1 MENLLEK
8 EKNSVKYKEEG
19 SPMMIDFRQIWMLF
33 VLNWRWFVASIVV
46 LMIIAYGYCFFRPNR
61 IVVSNVMQIKS
72 EGGGGGGS
80 VGGAAEGFLNSLPIS
95 LGSSIGG
102 SRDVET
108 EIQVLTSRPLI
119 LDVVKELGLY
129 TEYYTESWGRRFV
142 QYKTQPLEITLDP
155 AHLKWLD
162 KELLTANRRIDLT
175 IVKTSSGYEVEP
187 LLIEN
192 KVEMECPKQTFKNLP
207 ITVKTAFGTVNIV
220 ANPLLS
226 PKQAEAYHDGFTL
239 KASIYPP
246 MVKAQM
252 FRGGLSVAPPTK
264 KSVGLLLVSLQDDN
278 LFRGI
283 DFINCLIDCYNKKGN
298 DEKNKEVLRNE
309 EYVNERLAKLDIE
322 LGTSDANWESY
333 KKSHLMVEP
342 DEYSHQI
349 VEKKNNYESQLI
361 NIGLKLQLHDYLCDY
376 VNNPSNLYK
385 IIPTVKE
392 DYNLDAE
399 AAGGKV
405 ETDANIERHNSL
417 VIQRDNLLKGLSE
430 QAPAIQRLSE
440 LIKELHPTIKM
451 ALERDRHA
459 ILIKRQAVEREYD
472 KYLGRV
478 SNAPRQER
486 ELTDIARQ
494 REIKQGVYLVMLQKR
509 EEIAMDL
516 AKNMMKGQLIDEPI
530 LGSPNRPLSILLL
543 GALLLGIVLPL
554 AVLFLLQILKTKID
568 TKQELEK
575 ISKLPILSEVFLTD
589 RGDAIRTLR
598 TNLLLNL
605 KNGQKTLVVTSHDK
619 GDGKTYIAQHLV
631 ESLRQI
637 DKKAQYL
644 NLNFREDKTKADQA
658 ADLLAGADLAKQIE
672 SLKAENDYLILDT
685 PAMGKFTDVY
695 QIAQFADATVFVV
708 KAEATKKS
716 AVKDIAKDAFI
727 PDPMLVLNAIDLSKK
742 KYKFIY
748 K

>member
-1 MENLLEK
+1 MKNLLEK
-8 EKNSVKYKEEG
+8 EKNAMKYKEEEV
-19 SPMMIDFRQIWMLF
+19 PVVDFKQLWMLF

-46 LMIIAYGYCFFRPNR
+46 FAMIAFGYYWFRPNR

-72 EGGGGGGS
+72 EGSNGGGS

-142 QYKTQPLEITLDP
+142 QYKTQPLEVTLDP
-155 AHLKWLD
+155 AHLKWFD
-162 KELLTANRRIDLT
+162 KELLTTNRRIDLT
-175 IVKTSSGYEVEP
+175 IVKTAGGYEVEP

-192 KVEMECPKQTFKNLP
+192 KTEMECPRQTFKKLP

-252 FRGGLSVAPPTK
+252 FRAGLAVAPPTK

-278 LFRGI
+278 MFRGI

-349 VEKKNNYESQLI
+349 VEKKNNYEAQLI

-385 IIPTVKE
+385 IIPSLKE
-392 DYNLDAE
+392 DYNMDAE
-399 AAGGKV
+399 ATGTGGLQ
-405 ETDANIERHNSL
+405 TDANIERHNEL

-430 QAPAIQRLSE
+430 QAPAVQRLSE

-451 ALERDRHA
+451 VLERDRHA

-530 LGSPNRPLSILLL
+530 IGSPNRPLYILLL
-543 GALLLGIVLPL
+543 GALLLGLILPML
-554 AVLFLLQILKTKID
+554 VLFLLQILKTKID

-589 RGDAIRTLR
+589 HGDAIRTLR

-605 KNGQKTLVVTSHDK
+605 KVGQKTVVVTSHDK
-619 GDGKTYIAQHLV
+619 GDGKTFIAQQLV

-644 NLNFREDKTKADQA
+644 NLNFREDKAKAAQA

-685 PAMGKFTDVY
+685 PEMGKFSDIY
-695 QIAQFADATVFVV
+695 QTAQFADATVFVV
-708 KAEATKKS
+708 KVEKTKKS
-716 AVKDIAKDAFI
+716 VVKEIAKDAYI
-727 PDPMLVLNAIDLSKK
+727 PNPMLVLNAIDLSKK
-742 KYKFIY
+742 KYKFLY

>member
-1 MENLLEK
+1 MKNLLEK
-8 EKNSVKYKEEG
+8 EKNAMKYKEEEA
-19 SPMMIDFRQIWMLF
+19 PVVDFKQLWMLF

-46 LMIIAYGYCFFRPNR
+46 FAMIAFGYYWFRPNR
-61 IVVSNVMQIKS
+61 IAVSNVMQIKS
-72 EGGGGGGS
+72 EGSNGGGS

-95 LGSSIGG
+95 LGSSIGS

-129 TEYYTESWGRRFV
+129 TEYYTESWGRCFV
-142 QYKTQPLEITLDP
+142 QYKTQPLEVTLDP
-155 AHLKWLD
+155 AHLKWFD
-162 KELLTANRRIDLT
+162 KELLTTNRRIDLT
-175 IVKTSSGYEVEP
+175 IVKTAGGYEVEP

-192 KVEMECPKQTFKNLP
+192 KTEMECPRQTFKNLP

-252 FRGGLSVAPPTK
+252 FRAGLAGAPPTK

-349 VEKKNNYESQLI
+349 VEKKNNYEAQLI

-385 IIPTVKE
+385 IIPSLKE
-392 DYNLDAE
+392 DYNMDAE
-399 AAGGKV
+399 ATGTGGLQ
-405 ETDANIERHNSL
+405 TDANIERHNEL

-430 QAPAIQRLSE
+430 QAPAVQRLSE

-451 ALERDRHA
+451 VLERDRHA

-589 RGDAIRTLR
+589 HGDAIRTLR

-605 KNGQKTLVVTSHDK
+605 KVGQKTVVVTSHDK
-619 GDGKTYIAQHLV
+619 GDGKTFIAQQLV

-644 NLNFREDKTKADQA
+644 NLNFREDKAKAAQA

-685 PAMGKFTDVY
+685 PEMGKFSDIY
-695 QIAQFADATVFVV
+695 QTAQFADATVFVV
-708 KAEATKKS
+708 KVEKTKKS
-716 AVKDIAKDAFI
+716 VVKEIAKDAYI
-727 PDPMLVLNAIDLSKK
+727 PNPMLVLNAIDLSKK
-742 KYKFIY
+742 KYKFLY

>member
-1 MENLLEK
+1 
-8 EKNSVKYKEEG
+8 
-19 SPMMIDFRQIWMLF
+19 
-33 VLNWRWFVASIVV
+33 
-46 LMIIAYGYCFFRPNR
+46 
-61 IVVSNVMQIKS
+61 
-72 EGGGGGGS
+72 
-80 VGGAAEGFLNSLPIS
+80 
-95 LGSSIGG
+95 
-102 SRDVET
+102 
-108 EIQVLTSRPLI
+108 
-119 LDVVKELGLY
+119 
-129 TEYYTESWGRRFV
+129 
-142 QYKTQPLEITLDP
+142 
-155 AHLKWLD
+155 
-162 KELLTANRRIDLT
+162 
-175 IVKTSSGYEVEP
+175 
-187 LLIEN
+187 
-192 KVEMECPKQTFKNLP
+192 
-207 ITVKTAFGTVNIV
+207 
-220 ANPLLS
+220 
-226 PKQAEAYHDGFTL
+226 
-239 KASIYPP
+239 
-246 MVKAQM
+246 M
-252 FRGGLSVAPPTK
+252 FRAGLAVAPPTK

-385 IIPTVKE
+385 IIPTLKE

-399 AAGGKV
+399 ATGGRV
-405 ETDANIERHNSL
+405 ETDANIERHNEL
-417 VIQRDNLLKGLSE
+417 VVQRDNLLKGLSE

-451 ALERDRHA
+451 VLERDRHA

-543 GALLLGIVLPL
+543 GALLLGIVIPL

-589 RGDAIRTLR
+589 HGDAIRTLR

-605 KNGQKTLVVTSHDK
+605 KDGQKTVVVASHDR
-619 GDGKTYIAQHLV
+619 GDGKTYIAQHLL

-644 NLNFREDKTKADQA
+644 NLNFREDKTKAAQA
-658 ADLLAGADLAKQIE
+658 ADLLAGADVAKQIE
-672 SLKAENDYLILDT
+672 SLKARE
-685 PAMGKFTDVY
+685 
-695 QIAQFADATVFVV
+695 
-708 KAEATKKS
+708 
-716 AVKDIAKDAFI
+716 
-727 PDPMLVLNAIDLSKK
+727 
-742 KYKFIY
+742 
-748 K
+748 

>member
-8 EKNSVKYKEEG
+8 EKNAMKYKEEEV
-19 SPMMIDFRQIWMLF
+19 PVVDFKQLWMLF

-46 LMIIAYGYCFFRPNR
+46 FAMIAFGYYWFRPNR

-72 EGGGGGGS
+72 EGSNDGGS

-95 LGSSIGG
+95 LGSSIGS

-142 QYKTQPLEITLDP
+142 QYKTQPLEVTLDP
-155 AHLKWLD
+155 AHLKWFD
-162 KELLTANRRIDLT
+162 KELLTTNRRIDLT
-175 IVKTSSGYEVEP
+175 IVKTAGGYEVEP

-192 KVEMECPKQTFKNLP
+192 KTEMECPRQTFKKLP

-252 FRGGLSVAPPTK
+252 FRAGLAVAPPTK

-349 VEKKNNYESQLI
+349 VEKKNNYEAQLI

-385 IIPTVKE
+385 IIPSLKE
-392 DYNLDAE
+392 DYNMDAE
-399 AAGGKV
+399 ATGTGGLQ
-405 ETDANIERHNSL
+405 TDANIERHNEL

-430 QAPAIQRLSE
+430 QAPAVQRLSE

-451 ALERDRHA
+451 VLERDRHA

-530 LGSPNRPLSILLL
+530 IGSPNRPLYILLL
-543 GALLLGIVLPL
+543 GALLLGLILPML
-554 AVLFLLQILKTKID
+554 VLFLLQILKTKID

-589 RGDAIRTLR
+589 HGDAIRTLR

-605 KNGQKTLVVTSHDK
+605 KVGQKTVVVTSHDK
-619 GDGKTYIAQHLV
+619 GDGKTFIAQQLV

-644 NLNFREDKTKADQA
+644 NLNFREDKAKAAQA

-685 PAMGKFTDVY
+685 PSMGKFTDVY

-708 KAEATKKS
+708 KVEKTKKS
-716 AVKDIAKDAFI
+716 VVKEIAKDAYI
-727 PDPMLVLNAIDLSKK
+727 PNPMLVLNAIDLSKK
-742 KYKFIY
+742 KYKFLY